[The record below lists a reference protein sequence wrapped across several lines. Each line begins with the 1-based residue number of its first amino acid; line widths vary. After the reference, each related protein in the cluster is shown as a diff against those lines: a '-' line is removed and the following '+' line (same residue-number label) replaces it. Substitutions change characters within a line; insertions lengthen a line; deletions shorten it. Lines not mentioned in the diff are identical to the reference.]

1 MADIKPELSIKNRYW
16 LPRHRYY
23 ELRHF
28 CLQYPEWKRL
38 YFSLETQIVKFPGA
52 IFGEKRLNRPV
63 ESIGILREELHKNMR
78 LVERICKEAD
88 ASLSPYIFMAVTEGK
103 TYTQLQMTYA
113 IPCGKDMFYD
123 RYRKFYW
130 LLSKE
135 R

>member
-1 MADIKPELSIKNRYW
+1 MKGRTYGSYLFFTFA
-16 LPRHRYY
+16 
-23 ELRHF
+23 
-28 CLQYPEWKRL
+28 
-38 YFSLETQIVKFPGA
+38 
-52 IFGEKRLNRPV
+52 
-63 ESIGILREELHKNMR
+63 
-78 LVERICKEAD
+78 
-88 ASLSPYIFMAVTEGK
+88 PYIFMAVTEGK